1 MTNWV
6 NGGPQPLP
14 LLLALRVVTANMLK
28 PTFQHVMQ
36 NIFCR
41 HAMHRYG
48 YGGSLMRHL
57 YHQDDITAGH
67 HGDLVP
73 ANVNPDVGR
82 YQTGTRRLA
91 WIDGLDNE
99 L

>member
-1 MTNWV
+1 MT
-6 NGGPQPLP
+6 
-14 LLLALRVVTANMLK
+14 
-28 PTFQHVMQ
+28 
-36 NIFCR
+36 
-41 HAMHRYG
+41 
-48 YGGSLMRHL
+48 S
-57 YHQDDITAGH
+57 GH

-82 YQTGTRRLA
+82 HQASARRMA